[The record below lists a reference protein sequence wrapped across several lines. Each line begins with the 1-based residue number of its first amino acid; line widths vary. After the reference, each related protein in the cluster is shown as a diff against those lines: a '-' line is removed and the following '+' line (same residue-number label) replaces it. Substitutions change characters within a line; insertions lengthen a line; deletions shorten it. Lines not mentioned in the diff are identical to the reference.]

1 VSALIDAGL
10 VIELLNEHRV
20 CYPQMVPSLVQGDDG
35 WWRLPEGRDR
45 LPLMYSLRARKTG
58 PA

>member
-20 CYPQMVPSLVQGDDG
+20 CYPQMVPSLVHGDDG
-35 WWRLPEGRDR
+35 
-45 LPLMYSLRARKTG
+45 RKVAT
-58 PA
+58 AFR